1 MKSLWAHTALATRK
15 SWLDYVILL
24 LFISVACIEIYYFC
38 TGPHSGTV
46 ISYSIA
52 IAELTLA
59 FTVVCAMYVYRRH
72 SQSLATTLAV
82 FSGSL
87 TIIAS
92 FVATTCLIADTATFT
107 EENGTVTTT
116 ALAVACLMIL
126 FCIHMG
132 VAVLVLAVTLLP
144 VPDSQEECRDE
155 DIFGTRSSTVLV

>member
-52 IAELTLA
+52 IAVLTLA
-59 FTVVCAMYVYRRH
+59 FTVVCTMYVYRRH

-92 FVATTCLIADTATFT
+92 FVATTRLIVDTATFT
-107 EENGTVTTT
+107 EDNGTVTATE
-116 ALAVACLMIL
+116 LAPVCFMIL
-126 FCIHMG
+126 FCILLG
-132 VAVLVLAVTLLP
+132 VAVLAVTLLA
-144 VPDSQEECRDE
+144 VPDSQEECTDE
-155 DIFGTRSSTVLV
+155 DIFGTRSSAVLV

>member
-24 LFISVACIEIYYFC
+24 LFISVACIEIYCFC
-38 TGPHSGTV
+38 TGPHSETV

-52 IAELTLA
+52 IAVLTLA

-92 FVATTCLIADTATFT
+92 FVATTRLIVDTVTFT
-107 EENGTVTTT
+107 EDNGTVTTT
-116 ALAVACLMIL
+116 ALAVACFLIL
-126 FCIHMG
+126 FYIHMG
-132 VAVLVLAVTLLP
+132 AVVLVLVVTLLP
-144 VPDSQEECRDE
+144 IPDSQEECTAE
-155 DIFGTRSSTVLV
+155 DIYGTRSSTVLV